1 MSFAG
6 FPKEGVSW
14 FQALSIAQNREWFAQ
29 NKAAFELLWLEPT
42 KALLAEVKGPLEKIY
57 KRKLG
62 EPKVFRLNRDVRFSK
77 DKSPYKRW
85 MAGMLPFA
93 GFKPMEGPAALYF
106 HLGMEDEVAFGFYV
120 LESPMVKKLRA
131 GILDEKSGRELQK
144 YVDAARK
151 KGLRVESMEVL
162 KRAPPG
168 VDPAHPRVELLKHK
182 ALALGTDSI
191 PKSVRYNAKFKDW
204 VLDAASAAAPVLSW
218 GFKRLV

>member
-1 MSFAG
+1 MSFTG

-29 NKAAFELLWLEPT
+29 NKAAFEALWLEPT
-42 KALLAEVKGPLEKIY
+42 KALLAEVKTPLEKIY

-106 HLGMEDEVAFGFYV
+106 HLGMDDEVAFGFYV
-120 LESPMVKKLRA
+120 LESPQVKKLRA
-131 GILDEKSGRELQK
+131 AILDEKSGRELQK
-144 YVDAARK
+144 HVDAAK
-151 KGLRVESMEVL
+151 KQGLRVESMEVL

-168 VDPAHPRVELLKHK
+168 VDPNHPRVELLKHK
-182 ALALGTDSI
+182 ALALGTDAI
-191 PKSVRYNAKFKDW
+191 PKSVRYSAKFKDW
-204 VLDAASAAAPVLSW
+204 VLDEARAAAPVLAW
-218 GFKRLV
+218 GFKRLL